1 MTDSL
6 EPRQGGDLPCVCV
19 YLCHTC
25 VTSCKVT
32 LALHRDALNRWTTEA
47 EISKG
52 ADLRPPRAPAIP
64 DSSSHCQAQSSL
76 TLRNPGSGK
85 ALALEDAKEGPLV
98 PPSPSQGYSCT
109 ENVGSG
115 GAPTLER
122 AGLQAAQTARITPH
136 THTKKTLL
144 FQVPRR

>member
-1 MTDSL
+1 M
-6 EPRQGGDLPCVCV
+6 CV

-32 LALHRDALNRWTTEA
+32 LALHRDALNGWTTEA

-64 DSSSHCQAQSSL
+64 DSSSHCQAQSPL
-76 TLRNPGSGK
+76 TLRNPRSGK

-98 PPSPSQGYSCT
+98 PPSPSQGYNCT
-109 ENVGSG
+109 EMWVVG
-115 GAPTLER
+115 GAQLWRE
-122 AGLQAAQTARITPH
+122 QASKLLRHQGSPPH
-136 THTKKTLL
+136 TQKNPPIPSA
-144 FQVPRR
+144 QEVM